1 MYTIYR
7 SDTYKLALKSL
18 LSVLLFLSFW
28 LSWKVTLILLLG
40 WSGLYALSC
49 WKKGYVVFKT
59 DENGIFLCGKKDK
72 VFFIPWERIRF
83 VIFVVGNVHESKIL
97 IRQLNNETHQLWLGG
112 YFYFTPK
119 SAINAVC
126 KYADN
131 KSKVKITEMK
141 LYSDE
146 YYIEKILEEE
156 RKEKRRKE
164 IERDQDFKKRKK
176 K

>member
-72 VFFIPWERIRF
+72 GIFIPWERIRF

-146 YYIEKILEEE
+146 YYIEKKLEEE

-164 IERDQDFKKRKK
+164 IERNQDFKKRKK